1 MRVDDSIQ
9 TALGARPVS
18 SSVIS
23 IAHGRTATRVRL
35 DDGRDVFVKSGD
47 ARVVEAEARGLRWM
61 GEGGARV
68 PEVLAT
74 TASALVLEWID
85 VASATREAN
94 EAFGRTLA
102 ALHRSGAYSF
112 GLDHDNW
119 LASIPQD
126 NRARVDWPTFYAER
140 RLAPLLARA
149 VDRDAASV
157 RMRRGVEDVVRTIRA
172 RVGPDEPPSRLH
184 GDLWSGN
191 VLWDARGAVLIDP
204 AVYGGHR
211 EIDLAMMHLF
221 GGFDPR
227 TFAAYAES
235 APLAS
240 GHRERVPLYQLL
252 PLLAHCV
259 LFGGGYVA
267 SVEQALDRLGAA

>member
-1 MRVDDSIQ
+1 VDEAIGR
-9 TALGARPVS
+9 ALGARVVS

-35 DDGRDVFVKSGD
+35 DDGRDVFAKSGE
-47 ARVVEAEARGLRWM
+47 ARVVEAEARGLRWL

-68 PEVLAT
+68 PRVLAT
-74 TASALVLEWID
+74 TEKALVLEWID
-85 VASATREAN
+85 AASPRSGAV
-94 EAFGRTLA
+94 EAFGRQLA
-102 ALHRSGAYSF
+102 ALHRSGAPTF

-119 LASIPQD
+119 LASIAQTNTP
-126 NRARVDWPTFYAER
+126 RADWPTFYAEQ
-140 RLAPLLARA
+140 RLVPLLTRA
-149 VDRDAASV
+149 VDRGAASA
-157 RMRRGVEDVVRTIRA
+157 RLRRGVEDVRRTIRD

-191 VLWDARGAVLIDP
+191 VLWDAQGAVLIDP
-204 AVYGGHR
+204 AVVGGHR
-211 EIDLAMMHLF
+211 EVDLAMMRLF
-221 GGFDPR
+221 GGFDRR
-227 TFAAYAES
+227 TFDAYGEA
-235 APLAS
+235 APLAA

-267 SVEQALDRLGAA
+267 SVEEALDSLGAA